1 YHLLENTNLSQTY
14 QHTKSIILDNK

>member
-1 YHLLENTNLSQTY
+1 LLENTNLSQTY

>member
-1 YHLLENTNLSQTY
+1 ENTNLSQTY